1 MLKVTGRPTR
11 VTFELL
17 GPGLPRGDCIMLT
30 FGSWLNVAAAGLVA
44 GAVSWS
50 LAGGEARAEEAVGVV
65 DVKPAN
71 GPAVEVDGK
80 FMVPYKTMIPGTKVE
95 FEMIPVPGGE
105 FLLGSPD
112 DEADRGDDEGPQVR
126 VKVAPFWIGKHE
138 VTWAEYQAYMKMY
151 NAFKQLQTL
160 SANRSTTAGSD
171 GDAEGWKLVEEHAWK
186 GNPEDPGVDGVTSP
200 TPLYMPDHT
209 YMAGDQPDQPAV
221 TMTHYAARQF
231 TKWLSGLT
239 GQEYRLPS
247 EAEWEYAAR
256 AGTTTPYSFGDD
268 AEEVAENAWL
278 DDNADYATH
287 PVGEK
292 TANPWGL
299 FDIHGNVAE
308 WTLDGYAED
317 AYAKLGEQ
325 AKDGEA
331 VDAWEAVNWSTEVYP
346 RVIRGGSWLDTA
358 EKLRSAARHK
368 SEEEEWKTSDPNLPK
383 SPWWYTEEPA
393 MGVGMR
399 LVRSYAPLTDED
411 KKRVWEIDAEEL
423 ADDVKTRLKEGRGAV
438 GNADGTLPQAVDAA
452 TKISSGK

>member
-1 MLKVTGRPTR
+1 MALAHRPAT
-11 VTFELL
+11 
-17 GPGLPRGDCIMLT
+17 
-30 FGSWLNVAAAGLVA
+30 AAETKGI
-44 GAVSWS
+44 
-50 LAGGEARAEEAVGVV
+50 V
-65 DVKPAN
+65 DVKPAA
-71 GPAVEVDGK
+71 GPSVEVDGK
-80 FMVPYKTMIPGTKVE
+80 FMVPYTETIPGTNVE
-95 FEMIPVPGGE
+95 FEMIPIPGGE

-112 DEADRGDDEGPQVR
+112 DEADRSDDEGPQVR

-160 SANRSTTAGSD
+160 SANRAADAGKN
-171 GDAEGWKLVEEHAWK
+171 GDAEGWELVEAHAWK
-186 GNPEDPGVDGVTSP
+186 GDPENPGVDGVTCP

-209 YMAGDQPDQPAV
+209 YMAGDQPNQPAV

-239 GQEYRLPS
+239 GREYRLPG

-299 FDIHGNVAE
+299 FDMHGNVAE

-317 AYAKLGEQ
+317 AYAKLGER

-368 SEEEEWKTSDPNLPK
+368 SEEDDWKMSDPNLPL

-399 LVRSYAPLTDED
+399 LVRSYAPLSDED

-438 GNADGTLPQAVDAA
+438 GKADGTLPQAVEAA
-452 TKISSGK
+452 AKIGAAK

>member
-1 MLKVTGRPTR
+1 
-11 VTFELL
+11 
-17 GPGLPRGDCIMLT
+17 
-30 FGSWLNVAAAGLVA
+30 
-44 GAVSWS
+44 
-50 LAGGEARAEEAVGVV
+50 
-65 DVKPAN
+65 
-71 GPAVEVDGK
+71 
-80 FMVPYKTMIPGTKVE
+80 
-95 FEMIPVPGGE
+95 
-105 FLLGSPD
+105 
-112 DEADRGDDEGPQVR
+112 
-126 VKVAPFWIGKHE
+126 
-138 VTWAEYQAYMKMY
+138 MKMY

-160 SANRSTTAGSD
+160 SANRSTTAGGD
-171 GDAEGWKLVEEHAWK
+171 GDAEGWKLVEAHAWQ
-186 GNPEDPGVDGVTSP
+186 GNPEDQGVDGVTSP

-209 YMAGDQPDQPAV
+209 YMAGDQPNQPAV

-239 GQEYRLPS
+239 GQEYRLPG

-268 AEEVAENAWL
+268 AGKAENYSWL

-292 TANPWGL
+292 AANPWGL

-317 AYAKLGEQ
+317 AYAKLGER
-325 AKDGEA
+325 AKNGEA
-331 VDAWEAVNWSTEVYP
+331 IDAWAAINWPTEIYP
-346 RVIRGGSWLDTA
+346 RVIRGGSWVDTA
-358 EKLRSAARHK
+358 EKLRSAARQK

-438 GNADGTLPQAVDAA
+438 GNADATLPQAVEAA
-452 TKISSGK
+452 TKITSAK